1 VSGKKSIDAEGLSSS
16 LIKSLEAMIATLRD
30 ELEQKTIQP
39 EQAGKKHP
47 WTVIDGVNIGV
58 VTREDFYDDL

>member
-1 VSGKKSIDAEGLSSS
+1 VSGKESINAEGLSPSV
-16 LIKSLEAMIATLRD
+16 IKSLEAMIATLRD

-39 EQAGKKHP
+39 EQAAKKYP
-47 WTVIDGVNIGV
+47 WTVIESVKIGV